1 MCRLQYP
8 NVPCLNV
15 GTPRKVIFIPA
26 EVCKVAAGQRRLKL
40 DEHQTAEMIKT
51 SAQVQQPYLPS
62 SSMFPALPISAS
74 SLKPVFRPKVAG
86 SLDLDSAAAI
96 LMHAAGVT

>member
-1 MCRLQYP
+1 MRRLQYP
-8 NVPCLNV
+8 TIPCLNV

-51 SAQVQQPYLPS
+51 SAQVQQPDLPT
-62 SSMFPALPISAS
+62 SSMFPAAKRKSGKELA
-74 SLKPVFRPKVAG
+74 
-86 SLDLDSAAAI
+86 DLSINFKACLQA
-96 LMHAAGVT
+96 